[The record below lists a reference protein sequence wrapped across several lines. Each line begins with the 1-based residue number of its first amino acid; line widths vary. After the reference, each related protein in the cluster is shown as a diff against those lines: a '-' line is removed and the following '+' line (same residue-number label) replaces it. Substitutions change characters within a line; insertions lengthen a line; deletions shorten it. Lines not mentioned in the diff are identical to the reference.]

1 MPLFGISGSPQAVI
15 STAPASWVEIQTLR
29 GIGPNRTRLYVDTSG
44 NLYGQFENN
53 PPKLIAGLGSSST
66 AADNTVPIGAV
77 FQWASGTAPTGYLL
91 CDGGSFSAGAY
102 PKLAAILG
110 NTFGGVAKLPN
121 FAGRVIVGAGQKDY
135 QEAWPGALAVGATG
149 GSPTITLSQ
158 SNLPEHSHSIE
169 EETGGEHTHEVTISS
184 HSHTVSG
191 TVAGHD
197 HALSLYVSSPTDVD
211 GDGTFIDL
219 QHKHDVDDTEVDI
232 GSGGTDEA
240 VTTSS
245 GGSHSHTVAVGNAGA
260 HDHTITATAT
270 NVAGHT
276 HGATGL
282 SVSQVSGQ
290 TVTIGAHSHS
300 YDFTLTALDEDGGD
314 TSYIDVEAEMTGAG
328 GHSHNLDGT
337 TGNDDGHTHAKGT
350 LGTDLEAGHNHG
362 VSGTATIPAHSHTLD
377 FHLVA
382 GDDEESATDFIDM
395 DGDITLTAAGG
406 HNHTTTAA
414 GEHNH
419 VWTEGSSTLAVS
431 TAVTGLTAT
440 ATNNLG
446 IGNTEL
452 TSAATAETEVVST
465 TVRDHNS
472 TADDAKNINQ
482 DIQDNVGV
490 TGTVTHADSR
500 IIDDWYMFSAADNY
514 QVTDV
519 DVDVDY
525 DVDWAADSGDFSVEG
540 DTNHRHKVT
549 VPAMDISNT
558 DHNHSLTGSVDVSLA
573 EPGGGTGHSHSLTG
587 AVLGSNALG
596 GEHTHPIS
604 EVPNHTHPITATY
617 EAEVKLTNKETSEE
631 AATTGSLN
639 ISETDAGG
647 HSHTITGST
656 ASGGGHNHS
665 LMGLSTESVG
675 NHAHEIVLDDLHAVH
690 SGTTGSAG
698 GTDATIAAHDHT
710 ISGNVAS
717 AGGHTHT
724 ITATASEEGTHSHTG
739 NTNGHEGHT
748 HTVTLSA
755 HDHTVDGMTG
765 TSHDNSGEATTHLD
779 HVHDIDGVTTESA
792 TSTFAGLS
800 STDEGE
806 TVTSSSAGANHS
818 HGGRTGVAG
827 VKSPDEIEVVQPWI
841 AMNFIIK
848 HD

>member
-135 QEAWPGALAVGATG
+135 QEAWPGALAVGSTG

-232 GSGGTDEA
+232 GAGGTDEA

-245 GGSHSHTVAVGNAGA
+245 GGAHSHTVGVGNAGA

-270 NVAGHT
+270 AVSGHT
-276 HGATGL
+276 HGAEGL

-314 TSYIDVEAEMTGAG
+314 TSYIDVEAEITGAG

-337 TGNDDGHTHAKGT
+337 TGSDDGHTHAKGT

-362 VSGTATIPAHSHTLD
+362 VSGDATIPAHSHTLD
-377 FHLVA
+377 FHL
-382 GDDEESATDFIDM
+382 GGENGEDSTTDFIEL
-395 DGDITLTAAGG
+395 DGSVTLTAAGG
-406 HNHTTTAA
+406 HNHTTVEA

-419 VWTEGSSTLAVS
+419 TWTEGSSTLAVS
-431 TAVTGLTAT
+431 TAVAGLTAT
-440 ATNNLG
+440 ATNTLS
-446 IGNTEL
+446 IANTEL
-452 TSAATAETEVVST
+452 TNAATTSTEVVST
-465 TVRDHNS
+465 LQRDGAAS
-472 TADDAKNINQ
+472 ASDYKNLNQ
-482 DIQDNVGV
+482 AIPDVLQ
-490 TGTVTHADSR
+490 THAVNTY
-500 IIDDWYMFSAADNY
+500 DWFYFGYNDAFAVY
-514 QVTDV
+514 
-519 DVDVDY
+519 DY
-525 DVDWAADSGDFSVEG
+525 DSDSTPDVWGADVEDYSIEG
-540 DTNHRHKVT
+540 DANHRHKIT

-558 DHNHSLTGSVDVSLA
+558 DHGHSLTGSVDVSLS

-587 AVLGSNALG
+587 AVLGSNTLG
-596 GEHTHPIS
+596 GEHTHAVDT
-604 EVPNHTHPITATY
+604 VPAHTHPITATY
-617 EAEVKLTNKETSEE
+617 DAEAKLTNKETSEE

-639 ISETDAGG
+639 ISESDAGG

-656 ASGGGHNHS
+656 ASGGDHNHS

-675 NHAHEIVLDDLHAVH
+675 NHAHAIVLDDLHAVH

-710 ISGNVAS
+710 ITGSTASG
-717 AGGHTHT
+717 GGHTHT
-724 ITATASEEGTHSHTG
+724 ITASATEAGTHSHTG
-739 NTNGHEGHT
+739 TTNGHEGHT

-792 TSTFAGLS
+792 TSTFSGLS
-800 STDEGE
+800 SEDEGE

>member
-121 FAGRVIVGAGQKDY
+121 FAGRVTVGAGQKDY

-184 HSHTVSG
+184 HNHTVSG
-191 TVAGHD
+191 NVASHD

-219 QHKHDVDDTEVDI
+219 EHKHDVDDTEVDI
-232 GSGGTDEA
+232 GTGGTDEA

-245 GGSHSHTVAVGNAGA
+245 GGDHSHTVAVGSAGA
-260 HDHTITATAT
+260 HDHSITATAT
-270 NVAGHT
+270 SDAGHT

-290 TVTIGAHSHS
+290 TITIGAHDHGIE
-300 YDFTLTALDEDGGD
+300 FTIPQIDSDGGD
-314 TSYIDVEAEMTGAG
+314 TSYIDLGVALTGAG
-328 GHSHNLDGT
+328 GHSHNLDGN
-337 TGNDDGHTHAKGT
+337 TGSDNGHTHEKGT
-350 LGTDLEAGHNHG
+350 LGTELEAGHNHG
-362 VSGTATIPAHSHTLD
+362 VSGTAAIPAHTHSLD
-377 FHLVA
+377 FHL
-382 GDDEESATDFIDM
+382 GGETGEDSTNDFIDM

-406 HNHTTTAA
+406 HNHTTVEA

-419 VWTEGSSTLAVS
+419 VWTEGSSTLAIS
-431 TAVTGLTAT
+431 TSVTGLTAN
-440 ATNNLG
+440 ATNTLS
-446 IGNTEL
+446 IDNTEL
-452 TSAATAETEVVST
+452 TSATTTATDIVST
-465 TVRDHNS
+465 LQRDHNTS
-472 TADDAKNINQ
+472 ASDWKNLNQAIPDVLQTYAVNTYDWQYFGYNDAFA
-482 DIQDNVGV
+482 V
-490 TGTVTHADSR
+490 
-500 IIDDWYMFSAADNY
+500 Y
-514 QVTDV
+514 
-519 DVDVDY
+519 DY
-525 DVDWAADSGDFSVEG
+525 DSDSTPDVWGADTEDYAIEG
-540 DTNHRHKVT
+540 DTTHRHKVT

-558 DHNHSLTGSVDVSLA
+558 DHNHTLNGSVSVSLA
-573 EPGGGTGHSHSLTG
+573 EPGGGTGHSHTLTG
-587 AVLGSNALG
+587 AVLGNNALG
-596 GEHTHPIS
+596 GEHTHAVDT
-604 EVPNHTHPITATY
+604 VPAHTHPITATY
-617 EAEVKLTNKETSEE
+617 EAEAKLTNKQTSEV
-631 AATTGSLN
+631 AATTGALT

-665 LMGLSTESVG
+665 LMGLTTEGVG
-675 NHAHEIVLDDLHAVH
+675 NHSHEVVLSDFQVVH
-690 SGTTGSAG
+690 SGATGQAG

-724 ITATASEEGTHSHTG
+724 ITASASENGAHAHTG
-739 NTNGHEGHT
+739 TTNAHEGHT

-755 HDHTVDGMTG
+755 HDHTVNGFTG

-827 VKSPDEIEVVQPWI
+827 VESPDEIEVVQPWI